1 MSKEI
6 DAAKLK
12 VTVEATTAP
21 MKKDMERAKQITR
34 STVASINKEMDKVK
48 NPLKSITADNDAL
61 ASVRR
66 FQQKLKQNM
75 SALTPKNLY
84 DGFKGKMKDYQVN
97 AGIKKYT
104 DEFMDAENEISKVES
119 ALKKL
124 RMEEEALRDM
134 NADQGMSDKYRKVKA
149 SADKA
154 QKSLDGLLKK
164 KKELE
169 DSEGAYVFTPEYN
182 DMVTSL
188 SNEREYRAKLREEKK
203 YRQSHQYDLSKYLFE
218 NREGK
223 LVNLEDEFEKVSKN
237 IDQMEEKI
245 QSIKNQGKHLQP
257 TEAMKKLGEKIEE
270 AKNKLGEYKTEMTS
284 LTADGID
291 HGTEEWVKNQ
301 QAIAKNTRELEKYSK
316 VKENIEKSGKDVT
329 RQVSLGRQA
338 LNFGGSVFSLGKN
351 AALKGWGGMTKVIGG
366 LKSAFSKVISVIR
379 KTSGV
384 FGALIQKFKTGLS
397 RINPFNSGLKKT
409 HSTMGGGL
417 KNILKYTIGI
427 RSLFVLF
434 NRLRSAAVEGF
445 QNLAQYSDTTN
456 RSISMLM
463 SSFTQLK
470 NSVAAAFAP
479 VLNVVAPILDTII
492 QKIISVMNVIGQLT
506 SALTGSSTYIRAK
519 KVNQDYAASL
529 DSNTSSA
536 KNANKANKELQKT
549 LLGFDQINKMDSVND
564 SDSDSGLG
572 SNLGG
577 ISANDM
583 FETLNISNKVNS
595 LAQKIKGAWKNADFT
610 EIGAIVGRKLNS
622 ALASIPWEG
631 IQSTANRIAKSL
643 ATFLNGFLE
652 EADWWL
658 VGNTIAQGLNTA
670 LGFAN
675 TFAENFHWGSLG
687 NAIGNGINGALAG
700 IDWETIRST
709 GMNIGTGLAQLLNNV
724 IGTIDW
730 SAIGTTVSNGINTAF
745 LFGKSF
751 VETFDWNGVGL
762 AVSTGINSALGGLDW
777 SLIKGTLHTSVSNI
791 ISSINTFIQT
801 ADWNLVG
808 NTIGQYWNSKLE
820 ILKTAVT
827 EFDWIGAGT
836 GLSETILGIINTIDY
851 AGIGQAFSDG
861 LKGLLDFG
869 ITALQGIKW
878 SELGEKVKEG
888 LASIDWNGVADKT
901 FELIGSVFGGLAGF
915 ISGLFGDAVA
925 DAKQYI
931 IDHFTESGKWTW
943 EGFKKGVTDMV
954 TGIGTWIK
962 DHIFTPFINGFKS
975 AFGINSPST
984 VMEEQGGFII
994 EGLLNGLENTA
1005 VNVINW
1011 FKELP
1016 GRVLDSIGNA
1026 KDWLYDSGSDII
1038 SGLKNGINDKFSDA
1052 KEWIDENIVSK
1063 FTGFFKELF
1072 GIHSPSTVMEGFGV
1086 NVMEGLE
1093 NGMASKEDDVLS
1105 IFETIKGTVSEK
1117 WDSIKENTEETWGK
1131 IKSKLG
1137 SVWDWLTGK
1146 SEDDFPEIQKN
1157 AEDSFNSAE
1166 KTADSAWGNSSNS
1179 VSKSIFS
1186 MKTETSTG
1194 MQQVFKNVESYMTSI
1209 YNTITNK
1216 FKWAGDKV
1224 NILLGDTS
1232 EDIRESLAGMNTA
1245 VQQQVSIIGNSF
1257 ANLGTRIQ
1265 NSLGGL
1271 YNIGQNAAQSFANGF
1286 RSVHIA
1292 TPHINVSGYNRY
1304 QMGNSM
1310 FSTPKFNVQWYAS
1323 GGFPNAGELF
1333 MARENGPELVG
1344 RMGNKNTV
1352 ANNSQ
1357 IVDGIKAGVYQ
1368 AVREAFSSVG
1378 GKVQGKNTNVT
1389 VVLEGDAKGLFKVVR
1404 KEGQNYQKSTGKPVF
1419 E

>member
-12 VTVEATTAP
+12 VTVTATTAP
-21 MKKDMERAKQITR
+21 MKKDMDRARQITR

-48 NPLKSITADNDAL
+48 NPLKSIAADNGAL

-66 FQQKLKQNM
+66 FQQKLKQIISSNISPETM
-75 SALTPKNLY
+75 NAVNITKNTFKDTKSGLLPKVMF
-84 DGFKGKMKDYQVN
+84 DGMKQYVKEAQIA
-97 AGIKKYT
+97 AGIRFHT
-104 DEFMDAENEISKVES
+104 DEFKETE
-119 ALKKL
+119 
-124 RMEEEALRDM
+124 RDIE
-134 NADQGMSDKYRKVKA
+134 RTI
-149 SADKA
+149 
-154 QKSLDGLLKK
+154 KSLERLEQKKRDLLASGEKRSSDDIRGINSQIK
-164 KKELE
+164 YFEKRLESYQAKKELLQIRGKDTE
-169 DSEGAYVFTPEYN
+169 
-182 DMVTSL
+182 L
-188 SNEREYRAKLREEKK
+188 SYT
-203 YRQSHQYDLSKYLFE
+203 
-218 NREGK
+218 GK
-223 LVNLEDEFEKVSKN
+223 LSDGNSFERASAVMKKTA
-237 IDQMEEKI
+237 E
-245 QSIKNQGKHLQP
+245 SIKEVKGNAV
-257 TEAMKKLGEKIEE
+257 EAIKKIP
-270 AKNKLGEYKTEMTS
+270 
-284 LTADGID
+284 
-291 HGTEEWVKNQ
+291 V
-301 QAIAKNTRELEKYSK
+301 
-316 VKENIEKSGKDVT
+316 
-329 RQVSLGRQA
+329 LGRVLSDA
-338 LNFGGSVFSLGKN
+338 AFLGS
-351 AALKGWGGMTKVIGG
+351 KGWGGLTKLIKGVGSGVKTIGSGVIQ
-366 LKSAFSKVISVIR
+366 KA
-379 KTSGV
+379 SGV
-384 FGALIQKFKTGLS
+384 FGALIQKFKTGIS

-577 ISANDM
+577 LSANDM

-622 ALASIPWEG
+622 ALSGIPWEG
-631 IQSTANRIAKSL
+631 IQSTANRIAKSV

-658 VGNTIAQGLNTA
+658 VGNTIAYGLNTA
-670 LGFAN
+670 LEFAD
-675 TFAENFHWGSLG
+675 TFVQNFHWGSLG
-687 NAIGNGINGALAG
+687 SAIGNGINGAVAG

-709 GMNIGTGLAQLLNNV
+709 GMNIGAGLAQLLNNA
-724 IGTIDW
+724 IGTINW
-730 SAIGTTVSNGINTAF
+730 SAVGTTISNGINTVF

-751 VETFDWNGVGL
+751 AETFDWNGIGL

-851 AGIGQAFSDG
+851 AGIGQAFSNG
-861 LKGLLDFG
+861 LKGILDFG
-869 ITALQGIKW
+869 ISFLENTNWK
-878 SELGEKVKEG
+878 ELGESVYRNVKEA
-888 LASIDWNGVADKT
+888 LANVDWNGIADKT
-901 FELIGSVFGGLAGF
+901 FEFIGSAFGSLAGF

-1093 NGMASKEDDVLS
+1093 NGMTSKEDDVLS